1 MLLLDTHA
9 LVWLASD
16 QTQLTSAGKAC
27 VRQAAGRLFVS
38 SISSLEIALL
48 VKRGRLELPLAP
60 QAFVEASLHQHGVEE
75 VPVDTAVAVA
85 SVALPDLHND
95 PFDRIIVATALA
107 RGLSVLSKDTVMPHY
122 PGLTVL
128 W

>member
-16 QTQLTSAGKAC
+16 QAQLTPTGEAC
-27 VRQAAGRLFVS
+27 IRRAAGRLFVS
-38 SISSLEIALL
+38 SISGLEIALL
-48 VKRGRLELPLAP
+48 VKRGRLDLPLPP
-60 QAFVEASLHQHGVEE
+60 QAFIDESLRQHGVEE

-107 RGLSVLSKDTVMPHY
+107 RGLVVLSKDTTLPRY
-122 PGLTVL
+122 PGLTVV